1 MDFEITKVELT
12 QQPTIEMTG
21 YDELLTQVE
30 GLAEQMKTVEVTE
43 DTLQG
48 SKKLVSEVKKQY
60 DILDSQRKAVK
71 KQLMKPYEEIDLKMK
86 QLKKVLDSGETAVR
100 SQIKELEQKQRSL
113 KEVEVKA
120 LFDEMFIHYKLPSI
134 FTFEMFLES
143 KHLNKTY
150 SMSKVKT
157 DMKVWF
163 INIKNDIQM
172 FRDVADEINHV
183 ANMVQEYAHNGL
195 QASQAISTYKQ
206 ARNDFKRLKN
216 ELGSSKK
223 VSISI
228 KPQHSEKGIRKRFHL
243 AVYGQSDLNKLVQFC
258 NKNNIDFEA

>member
-12 QQPTIEMTG
+12 QQPTIEMSG
-21 YDELLTQVE
+21 YDELLNQVE
-30 GLAEQMKTVEVTE
+30 GLAEHMRTVEVTE

-60 DILDSQRKAVK
+60 DVLDRQRKDVK
-71 KQLMKPYEEIDLKMK
+71 KQLLKPYEEIDLKMK
-86 QLKKVLDSGETAVR
+86 KLKGVLDSGESSVR
-100 SQIKELEQKQRSL
+100 EQIKELEQQQRTL

-120 LFDEMFIHYKLPSI
+120 LFDEMFTHYKIPTL

-150 SMSKVKT
+150 SIGRVRT

-163 INIKNDIQM
+163 TNIKNDIQM

-183 ANMVQEYAHNGL
+183 ANMVQEYSQNGL

-228 KPQHSEKGIRKRFHL
+228 KPQHSEKGIRKTFNL
-243 AVYGQSDLNKLVQFC
+243 AVFSQSDLNKLVQFC
-258 NKNNIDFEA
+258 NKNKIDFEA